1 MKTQRERALEQV
13 ANWLEEIH
21 KRSKPPM
28 MPPNGGHLK
37 HKYLKNK
44 GRDQYLNVRVSNGEV
59 SLNGNYQ
66 IQGKWKAYFT
76 FEEIIEL
83 EEKHGVLNEFE
94 LVY

>member
-21 KRSKPPM
+21 KSPKTPRTPLD
-28 MPPNGGHLK
+28 GGHLK

-44 GRDQYLNVRVSNGEV
+44 GRDQYLNVRISNGEV
-59 SLNGNYQ
+59 SLNGNYR

-76 FEEIIEL
+76 FKEIAEL
-83 EEKHGVLNEFE
+83 EEKYGVLDEFE

>member
-13 ANWLEEIH
+13 VNWLEEIH
-21 KRSKPPM
+21 KRPKLPM
-28 MPPNGGHLK
+28 MSPNGGHLK

-44 GRDQYLNVRVSNGEV
+44 GRDQYLNVRISNGEV

-76 FEEIIEL
+76 FGEIIEL
-83 EEKHGVLNEFE
+83 EEKYGVLNEFE